1 MTLCNAQPAVPADAS
16 NNRATAE
23 ALYSQLRT
31 VGLDSSRV
39 YQIRDASLDRA
50 AVHLS
55 LNDGTIAFTEDVA
68 GRITGA
74 FFAGDGEVLLSPP
87 DQIERSSM
95 ELFTGA
101 AILEEKFETAYLR
114 FNDDTFKELE
124 PFLRPPED
132 PKEFLVRWN
141 DTARNLAEE
150 DALRLLISFSRLL
163 PVKKSVASQIPVGG
177 LEPGDRMLHL
187 KLQGVKL
194 GVFDLFFDRMAREQ
208 ISAGQLRKVNGNN
221 NYDVWTSFALNKG
234 QHAGASADMPGE
246 EVESGEIEV
255 DHYKILA
262 DITPPTQLEGE
273 TRLEMRVRRSGDR
286 TALFELSRY
295 LKIREV
301 EADGRPVE
309 FIHNPSLEGT
319 QLDRRGDDIVVV
331 VFPEPLRAGQRIEL
345 RFSYAGAVLSEAG
358 GGLLYVGAR
367 GTWYPNRGFSKASF
381 DLEFRYPGG
390 WTLVATGR
398 RENDASI
405 AEKTP
410 TDTSPASRATQ
421 TSRWISNR
429 PIPVAGFNLGKYSR
443 VTKHA
448 GPVTVEVYAASG
460 MEHAFPQAAGGQ
472 ALVLRP
478 PFSSRREVPIAIPT
492 LPPSPA
498 VNARSVAEEAVRAI
512 TFFAA
517 DFGPYPYDNLAVT
530 QMPGSLSQGWPGLIF
545 LSSFS
550 FLSPDE
556 KAALHISPVEQTI
569 SDAVIAHEAAHQW
582 WGDLV
587 TWSGYRDQWIAEALA
602 NYSSLLLLESENPA
616 QFRALM
622 QKYRDDLLQKNDDDL
637 RLMDAGPVTLGTR
650 LTSSKFPDGYKT
662 IAYERGTWLFHMLRT
677 MMRDAEQKDR
687 AHNRAV
693 RNSSDEP
700 FLQAL
705 RALRERYQTKPIAT
719 PELIQIFEEY
729 LPPAA
734 WRESSRSLDWFYRG
748 WVNGTAIPELELHGV
763 KYVDKSNS
771 TIMSGMIEQKDA
783 TENLVTSVPLYASVK
798 GKNVFLGRVFAD
810 GQETQFR
817 LTAPA
822 GTRKL
827 LLDPD
832 RTVLSRFH

>member
-1 MTLCNAQPAVPADAS
+1 
-16 NNRATAE
+16 
-23 ALYSQLRT
+23 
-31 VGLDSSRV
+31 
-39 YQIRDASLDRA
+39 
-50 AVHLS
+50 
-55 LNDGTIAFTEDVA
+55 
-68 GRITGA
+68 
-74 FFAGDGEVLLSPP
+74 
-87 DQIERSSM
+87 
-95 ELFTGA
+95 
-101 AILEEKFETAYLR
+101 
-114 FNDDTFKELE
+114 
-124 PFLRPPED
+124 
-132 PKEFLVRWN
+132 
-141 DTARNLAEE
+141 
-150 DALRLLISFSRLL
+150 
-163 PVKKSVASQIPVGG
+163 
-177 LEPGDRMLHL
+177 
-187 KLQGVKL
+187 
-194 GVFDLFFDRMAREQ
+194 
-208 ISAGQLRKVNGNN
+208 
-221 NYDVWTSFALNKG
+221 
-234 QHAGASADMPGE
+234 
-246 EVESGEIEV
+246 
-255 DHYKILA
+255 
-262 DITPPTQLEGE
+262 
-273 TRLEMRVRRSGDR
+273 
-286 TALFELSRY
+286 
-295 LKIREV
+295 
-301 EADGRPVE
+301 
-309 FIHNPSLEGT
+309 
-319 QLDRRGDDIVVV
+319 
-331 VFPEPLRAGQRIEL
+331 
-345 RFSYAGAVLSEAG
+345 
-358 GGLLYVGAR
+358 
-367 GTWYPNRGFSKASF
+367 
-381 DLEFRYPGG
+381 
-390 WTLVATGR
+390 
-398 RENDASI
+398 
-405 AEKTP
+405 
-410 TDTSPASRATQ
+410 
-421 TSRWISNR
+421 
-429 PIPVAGFNLGKYSR
+429 
-443 VTKHA
+443 
-448 GPVTVEVYAASG
+448 
-460 MEHAFPQAAGGQ
+460 
-472 ALVLRP
+472 
-478 PFSSRREVPIAIPT
+478 
-492 LPPSPA
+492 
-498 VNARSVAEEAVRAI
+498 
-512 TFFAA
+512 
-517 DFGPYPYDNLAVT
+517 
-530 QMPGSLSQGWPGLIF
+530 LSQGWPGLIF